1 MFSESLVLI
10 LTQILAV
17 ASLALMIVQLL
28 ASRKS
33 RRRADELLSQLE
45 VGRREYRLMQY
56 RATSN
61 KHLMEISS
69 IFIGSTQSG
78 LDDAVHSA
86 LQLIGDFYKVERASI
101 LLLDNAAGTFSCINE
116 WCKAGVSEQ
125 FQELQDLRLEDY
137 PWLSDKTKSRCP
149 ILIHSINDV
158 PRSSKALRLQM
169 QGSAAKSMMVVPL
182 INRDHVLGCLRI
194 EATAG
199 EREWSSS
206 EHEGLNLV
214 AEILASELSHL
225 QAEQDIRD
233 SQRNF
238 QNMIAYA
245 PVAMFVFNGKG
256 VIQYAEGR
264 ALARAGF
271 ISAHLLGQ
279 KADDAFAGNQ
289 IFNDSLARALGGVDL
304 HAGLK
309 LGSRDFDG
317 HFTPVIGR
325 NSKVTSVVVT
335 AIDISDRAQFEE
347 RLAKEKLYDNVT
359 GLPNRNLLLE
369 KIINFQERFQ
379 RGIVKK
385 GYLLVLAV
393 NRTAPLH
400 SALGSAAMHEMVRQ
414 IGDRLTAYFAG
425 DKHIAHIGEYDFGVL
440 TEDLD
445 NDNDA
450 LEMAREL
457 QLEFA
462 SPLFLEERQL
472 NITCSIGLARSDVRQ
487 ENAEDWLREAQT
499 ACVSASKD
507 GGDTERMFHLALAS
521 EALSSWQLS
530 EQLKQAI
537 SENTIEAWLQPI
549 VNMETRQPIGFEALA
564 RWEISPGKF
573 IPPNQFIPIAEEYGL
588 IEELG
593 SIMLR
598 KSCRLLNECHKTSVD
613 FKDLYVSVNVA
624 SSQLEKT
631 SFLPSVKRLVENY
644 NIQPHLLQ
652 LEITEREA
660 VNPNQKVVPL
670 LHKAREMGFK
680 IALDDFGTGYNSL
693 SYLNNLPATSL
704 KIDRSFVVGMDSSS
718 TGIKVITSIIELAR
732 TINLSTITEGVETES
747 QRQQLLAMGCI
758 DAQGYL
764 FSRPLSPDQVAG
776 YLSDHSPSING

>member
-1 MFSESLVLI
+1 MLSESLVLI
-10 LTQILAV
+10 LTQIFAA
-17 ASLALMIVQLL
+17 ASLALMVVQLL

-56 RATSN
+56 RATNN

-78 LDDAVHSA
+78 LDEAVHSA
-86 LQLIGDFYKVERASI
+86 LQLIGGFYEVERASI
-101 LLLDNAAGTFSCINE
+101 LLLDEDEGTFSCINE
-116 WCKAGVSEQ
+116 WCKSGVSKHVE
-125 FQELQDLRLEDY
+125 ELQDLSIKDY
-137 PWLSDKTKSRCP
+137 PWLCDKTKSRIP
-149 ILIHSINDV
+149 VLINSVNDV
-158 PRSSKALRLQM
+158 PRSSKALRMQM
-169 QGSAAKSMMVVPL
+169 HEAGTKSMMVVPL

-194 EATAG
+194 ESTLS
-199 EREWSSS
+199 ERQWSSS

-225 QAEQDIRD
+225 QAEQNIRD
-233 SQRNF
+233 NQRNF

-245 PVAMFVFNGKG
+245 PVAMFVFNCKG
-256 VIQYAEGR
+256 IVQYAEGR

-271 ISAHLLGQ
+271 ISSHLLGE
-279 KADDAFAGNQ
+279 KADTAFEGNQ
-289 IFNDSLARALGGVDL
+289 NFIESLTRALGGVDF
-304 HAGLK
+304 HAALK
-309 LGSRDFDG
+309 LGNRDFDG
-317 HFTPVIGR
+317 HFTPVIDS

-359 GLPNRNLLLE
+359 GLPNRNLLIE

-379 RGIVKK
+379 RGITEK
-385 GYLLVLAV
+385 GYLFVLAV

-400 SALGSAAMHEMVRQ
+400 SALGSAAMHDMVRQ
-414 IGDRLTAYFAG
+414 IGDRLTGYFAS

-440 TEDLD
+440 SEDID
-445 NDNDA
+445 NDDDA

-457 QLEFA
+457 QLEFTA
-462 SPLFLEERQL
+462 PLFLEERQL
-472 NITCSIGLARSDVRQ
+472 NITCSIGIARSDMRQ

-499 ACVSASKD
+499 ACVAASKD
-507 GGDTERMFHLALAS
+507 GGGTERMFHLALAS
-521 EALSSWQLS
+521 EALSAWQIS

-549 VNMETRQPIGFEALA
+549 VNMETRKPIGFEALA
-564 RWEISPGKF
+564 RWEISPGNF

-593 SIMLR
+593 NIMLR
-598 KSCRLLNECHKTSVD
+598 KSCRLLSECHKMSVD

-624 SSQLEKT
+624 SSQLEKS
-631 SFLPSVKRLVENY
+631 SFLPSVKRLIENY
-644 NIQPHLLQ
+644 HIQPHLLQ

-660 VNPNQKVVPL
+660 VNPNQEVVPL
-670 LHKAREMGFK
+670 LHKAHEMGFK

-704 KIDRSFVVGMDSSS
+704 KIDRSFVVGMDRSS
-718 TGIKVITSIIELAR
+718 TGVKVITSIIELAR
-732 TINLSTITEGVETES
+732 TIDLSTITEGVETES

-758 DAQGYL
+758 YAQGYL

-776 YLSDHSPSING
+776 YLSDHNPSIN